1 MSCVYTEQCKSC
13 WLIAKGRQSNI
24 LIMMCASFFDGAY
37 YVRGIYK
44 KELVRMYFECKH
56 RDVASKL
63 LLATL
68 KYVI

>member
-1 MSCVYTEQCKSC
+1 
-13 WLIAKGRQSNI
+13 
-24 LIMMCASFFDGAY
+24 MMCRASFFDGAY